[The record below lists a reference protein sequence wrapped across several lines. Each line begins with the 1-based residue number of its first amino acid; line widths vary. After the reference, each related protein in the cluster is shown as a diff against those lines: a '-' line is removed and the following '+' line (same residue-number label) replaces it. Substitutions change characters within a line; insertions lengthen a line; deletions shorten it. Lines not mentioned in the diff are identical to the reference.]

1 MAEFLIADARVLT
14 LDGPGG
20 GASRRGVAMRELGTI
35 DRGFVAVREGRIVA
49 TGAGEPPRE
58 FASLPRIDAGGR
70 VAMPAFVDGHTHLC
84 HAGSRFDENDL
95 RKAGV
100 PYLEILKRGGGI
112 LSTVRATRAAGTA
125 ELAEGVRRRLDD
137 AARLGT
143 ATVEVKTGYGLDP
156 ESELR
161 MLEAIRLAAA
171 ASASRVVPTF
181 LGAHAR
187 DPGRP
192 DAFERIV
199 RDGLVAARAGGAAF
213 ADIYC
218 EDGAFDLAETRRYL
232 DAARAAGL
240 PPRIHADQFHSLGG
254 VELALSLGARTVDHL
269 EASRPETL
277 VAVAASDA
285 TAVLLPGCGFHLD
298 GRYADGRRLIDLGAA
313 VAIATN
319 MNPGSSPTLSMPFII
334 ALAVRHLGLLPAE
347 AIVAATVNPAAALG
361 LGGETGRIA
370 PGLAADLQL
379 LDSRDERS
387 LAYEY
392 AAPGPV
398 EVWRRGEPLRPRD

>member
-1 MAEFLIADARVLT
+1 MDGFLVANARVLT

-20 GASRRGVAMRELGTI
+20 GACRRGAAMGELGAI
-35 DRGFVAVREGRIVA
+35 DRGFVAVRAGRIAA
-49 TGAGEPPRE
+49 TGPGEPPPGY
-58 FASLPRIDAGGR
+58 ATLPRVDAAGR
-70 VAMPAFVDGHTHLC
+70 VVMPAFVDCHTHLC

-125 ELAEGVRRRLDD
+125 ELADGVRGRLED

-161 MLEAIRLAAA
+161 MLEAIRRAAVE
-171 ASASRVVPTF
+171 SPSRVVPTF

-187 DPGRP
+187 DPERP
-192 DAFERIV
+192 DAFDRIV
-199 RDGLVAARAGGAAF
+199 REGLGAARAGGAAF
-213 ADIYC
+213 ADLYC
-218 EDGAFDLAETRRYL
+218 EEGAFNVDETRRYL
-232 DAARAAGL
+232 EAARAAGL
-240 PPRIHADQFHSLGG
+240 PLRIHADQFHSLGG
-254 VELALSLGARTVDHL
+254 VELALSLGARTIDHL

-277 VAVAASDA
+277 AAVAASDA

-298 GRYADGRRLIDLGAA
+298 GRYADGRRLVDLGAA

-319 MNPGSSPTLSMPFII
+319 MNPGSSPTLSMPFIV
-334 ALAVRHLGLLPAE
+334 ALAVRHLGLRPAE
-347 AIVAATVNPAAALG
+347 ALLAATVNAAAALG
-361 LGGETGRIA
+361 LGDETGRIA

-392 AAPGPV
+392 AAPGPL
-398 EVWRRGEPLRPRD
+398 ETWRRGVPLPPRR

>member
-1 MAEFLIADARVLT
+1 MDGFLVANARVLT

-20 GASRRGVAMRELGTI
+20 GASRRGAAMRELGAI
-35 DRGFVAVREGRIVA
+35 DRGFVAVRGGRIVA

-58 FASLPRIDAGGR
+58 FAGLPRIDAAGR
-70 VAMPAFVDGHTHLC
+70 VAMPAFVDCHTHLC

-95 RKAGV
+95 RTAGV

-112 LSTVRATRAAGTA
+112 LASVRATRAAGVA
-125 ELAEGVRRRLDD
+125 ELAEGVRKRLDD

-156 ESELR
+156 ASELR

-192 DAFERIV
+192 DAFDEIV
-199 RDGLVAARAGGAAF
+199 REGLVAARAGGAAF

-218 EDGAFDLAETRRYL
+218 EEGAFSPDETRRYL
-232 DAARAAGL
+232 EAARAAGL
-240 PPRIHADQFHSLGG
+240 PLRVHADQFHALGG
-254 VELALSLGARTVDHL
+254 VELALALGARTVDHL

-277 VAVAASDA
+277 AAVAASDA

-298 GRYADGRRLIDLGAA
+298 GRYADGRKLVDLGAA

-319 MNPGSSPTLSMPFII
+319 MNPGSSPTLSMPFTI
-334 ALAVRHLGLLPAE
+334 ALAVKHAGLMPSE
-347 AIVAATVNPAAALG
+347 AIVAATVNAAAALG
-361 LGGETGRIA
+361 LGHETGRIA

-379 LDSRDERS
+379 LDACDERS

-392 AAPGPV
+392 GGPGPI
-398 EVWRRGEPLRPRD
+398 EVWRRGVPLAPHR

>member
-14 LDGPGG
+14 LDGPGR
-20 GASRRGVAMRELGTI
+20 GASRRGGAMRDLGAI

-49 TGAGEPPRE
+49 TGDGDPPRE
-58 FASLPRIDAGGR
+58 FASLPRVDARGR
-70 VAMPAFVDGHTHLC
+70 VAMPAFVDAHTHLC

-156 ESELR
+156 ASELR

-171 ASASRVVPTF
+171 ASASQVVPTF

-187 DPGRP
+187 DPERP

-199 RDGLVAARAGGAAF
+199 REGLVAARAGGAAF

-218 EDGAFDLAETRRYL
+218 EDGAFTLDETRRYL

-240 PPRIHADQFHSLGG
+240 PLRIHADQFHPLGG

-277 VAVAASDA
+277 AAVAASDA

-298 GRYADGRRLIDLGAA
+298 GRYADGRRLVDLGAA

-347 AIVAATVNPAAALG
+347 AIVAATVNAAAALG

-379 LDSRDERS
+379 LDSRDERT

-392 AAPGPV
+392 AAPGPL
-398 EVWRRGEPLRPRD
+398 EVWRRGVPLGPRG

>member
-125 ELAEGVRRRLDD
+125 ELAEGVRRRRDD